1 MSAVDLFAADFE
13 IQLKP
18 ISSIEAT
25 LRTVGAW
32 FFNLHFCYNDAMR
45 RIPLLYQ
52 ILIVNSAIV
61 CLGAIAGTSITR
73 RLATTEGVTLTVIF
87 AIIGVVL
94 SVVVNYALLRFALRP
109 LTNLQSTAERV
120 TAGDLSVRVPPSRA
134 GDRQIHQLAT
144 TFNAML
150 SQVEDDTRAL
160 EHSRTVTERLTQQ
173 VINAQE
179 DERHRIARELHDETA
194 QALATLVIYAQ
205 STAQQPELLP
215 LVRERIVHI
224 GNLANRTL
232 EGVRTIIADLRP
244 SQLDDLGL
252 AAAIRAQASERLTP
266 YGIHADVQ
274 VHGAERRLPAAVETA
289 IYRIVQEA
297 FSNVI
302 KHAQASHVE
311 VDLDLQQQQRVKVRI
326 EDNGIGFDYRSVA
339 PDRTGRNIG
348 LFGMFERANLL
359 GGSLYFDSSP
369 NVGTE
374 IRLEVPLQAHH

>member
-1 MSAVDLFAADFE
+1 
-13 IQLKP
+13 
-18 ISSIEAT
+18 
-25 LRTVGAW
+25 
-32 FFNLHFCYNDAMR
+32 
-45 RIPLLYQ
+45 
-52 ILIVNSAIV
+52 
-61 CLGAIAGTSITR
+61 
-73 RLATTEGVTLTVIF
+73 
-87 AIIGVVL
+87 
-94 SVVVNYALLRFALRP
+94 
-109 LTNLQSTAERV
+109 
-120 TAGDLSVRVPPSRA
+120 
-134 GDRQIHQLAT
+134 
-144 TFNAML
+144 ML